1 MGDHLVRMA
10 DFSVFGH
17 SADNKTF
24 ITWHISLLGHYR
36 NIVENNKVTYFCIL
50 NAYEI
55 SLKFVITEIN

>member
-24 ITWHISLLGHYR
+24 ITFAYRAMFLGVYAR
-36 NIVENNKVTYFCIL
+36 F
-50 NAYEI
+50 
-55 SLKFVITEIN
+55 